1 MVHGCVSCGMC
12 STRLVYDAF
21 RQPAVRKKDKK
32 GFILVLVSAIMIL
45 SKGR

>member
-1 MVHGCVSCGMC
+1 MC
-12 STRLVYDAF
+12 SIKLVYDVFWQQA
-21 RQPAVRKKDKK
+21 ARKKDKK